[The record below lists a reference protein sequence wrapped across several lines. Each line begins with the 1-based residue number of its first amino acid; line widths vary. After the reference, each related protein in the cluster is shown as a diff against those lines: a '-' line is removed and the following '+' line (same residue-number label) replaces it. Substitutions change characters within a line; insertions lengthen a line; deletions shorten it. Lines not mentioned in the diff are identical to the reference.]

1 MSNVFRFIVI
11 KLQMRTQFLVLAL
24 VLSINS
30 LYSQEK
36 TFVKEYTYK
45 ASEADSRVS
54 CRAIATNQLRSML
67 LNELGVYV
75 ESNQLLKTDEVAGKN
90 SQDFIENISTIS
102 AGITKLNIL
111 GETWNGETFWM
122 KAAITV
128 DTTSLKE
135 SLKRISEDHQKVKEL
150 TELKQRLDDANQKLA
165 ELIQELN
172 DQKENNAKSVLAEKY
187 SLKVNEISASNSMYT
202 AKAKFELNDYSGSIE
217 EFNRVIALD
226 PIYALAYAYRGH
238 AKMKLG
244 NYADAIQDFN
254 KAIGLRPKFDVAY
267 LDRGYAKNFF
277 RDYEGAL
284 ADFTSAIEISPT
296 YANAYTSRGEIRL
309 KMKNYQAAIYDFDLA
324 IRYRPD
330 YALAYFSRGVAK
342 NWLGQKD
349 ACSDWNKAARLDYT
363 EAFDLLKKYCK

>member
-1 MSNVFRFIVI
+1 
-11 KLQMRTQFLVLAL
+11 MRTQFLVVALAL
-24 VLSINS
+24 SIHF

-67 LNELGVYV
+67 LDELGVYV
-75 ESNQLLKTDEVAGKN
+75 ESNQLLKTDDVSGKN
-90 SQDFIENISTIS
+90 SQDFTENISTIS

-111 GETWNGETFWM
+111 GESWNGETFWM

-128 DTTSLKE
+128 DTTSLQE
-135 SLKRISEDHQKVKEL
+135 SLKRLSEDRQKVKEL
-150 TELKQRLDDANQKLA
+150 TELKQRLDNANQKLA
-165 ELIQELN
+165 ELTQALN
-172 DQKENNAKSVLAEKY
+172 DQKENNSKAVLAERYNTKI
-187 SLKVNEISASNSMYT
+187 SEISAANSMYT
-202 AKAKFELNDYSGSIE
+202 AKAKFESNDYSGAIE

-226 PIYALAYAYRGH
+226 PSYALAYAYRGH
-238 AKMKLG
+238 AKVKLG

-254 KAIGLRPKFDVAY
+254 RAIELRPKFDVVY
-267 LDRGYAKNFF
+267 LDRGCAKNFSG
-277 RDYEGAL
+277 DYQGAMT
-284 ADFTSAIEISPT
+284 DFTRAIEISPT
-296 YANAYTSRGEIRL
+296 YANAYTSRGEVRL
-309 KMKNYQAAIYDFDLA
+309 KLKNYQAAISDFDLA

-349 ACSDWNKAARLDYT
+349 ACSDWTKAAQLDYT
-363 EAFDLLKKYCK
+363 EAFDQLKKYCK

>member
-1 MSNVFRFIVI
+1 M
-11 KLQMRTQFLVLAL
+11 AL
-24 VLSINS
+24 VLSINF
-30 LYSQEK
+30 LYAQEK

-90 SQDFIENISTIS
+90 TQDFIENISTIS

-128 DTTSLKE
+128 DTTSLQE
-135 SLKRISEDHQKVKEL
+135 SLKRISQDHQKVKEL
-150 TELKQRLDDANQKLA
+150 EDLKKRLDDANQKLA
-165 ELIQELN
+165 ELTDSLN
-172 DQKENNAKSVLAEKY
+172 EQKEINAKSALAEKY
-187 SLKVNEISASNSMYT
+187 NNKVNEISASNSMYT
-202 AKAKFELNDYSGSIE
+202 AKAKFESNDYQGSIE
-217 EFNRVIALD
+217 EFNKVIALD
-226 PIYALAYAYRGH
+226 PTYALAYAYRGH
-238 AKMKLG
+238 AKVKLG

-254 KAIGLRPKFDVAY
+254 KAVELRPKFDAAY
-267 LDRGYAKNFF
+267 LDRGYAKNFSG
-277 RDYEGAL
+277 DYQGAL
-284 ADFTSAIEISPT
+284 SDFTKAIEISPT

-309 KMKNYQAAIYDFDLA
+309 KLKNYQAAINDFDMA
-324 IRYRPD
+324 IRYRPN
-330 YALAYFSRGVAK
+330 YALAYFSRGIAK

-349 ACSDWNKAARLDYT
+349 ACSDWNKAAQLDYT
-363 EAFDLLKKYCK
+363 EAFDQLKKYCK

>member
-1 MSNVFRFIVI
+1 VAF
-11 KLQMRTQFLVLAL
+11 A
-24 VLSINS
+24 LSINF

-111 GETWNGETFWM
+111 GETWNGEIFWM

-128 DTTSLKE
+128 DTTSLQE

-150 TELKQRLDDANQKLA
+150 TEVKQRL
-165 ELIQELN
+165 ELN
-172 DQKENNAKSVLAEKY
+172 DQKETNSKAVLAEKY
-187 SLKVNEISASNSMYT
+187 NMKVNEISATNSMYT
-202 AKAKFELNDYSGSIE
+202 AKAKFESNDYMGAIE
-217 EFNRVIALD
+217 EFNRVIVLD
-226 PIYALAYAYRGH
+226 PMYALAYAYRGH

-254 KAIGLRPKFDVAY
+254 KAIELRPKFDVAY

-284 ADFTSAIEISPT
+284 ADFTKAIEISPT

-309 KMKNYQAAIYDFDLA
+309 KLKNYQAAIYDFDLA

-349 ACSDWNKAARLDYT
+349 ACSDWNKAARLDCI